1 MRSKFSLQ
9 EKYDMIMDCRTS
21 GLSDFQWC
29 KNHDI
34 CPSTFYGWIKQVQK
48 VHSNIPGQAD
58 QYNSEPAAKPDVVKL
73 EIIDAP
79 ANTVSDISTHSQAV
93 SAYTVEI
100 SIGSKTSIRLSN
112 DVNLVLLAQIMSGI
126 GTSL

>member
-29 KNHDI
+29 RNHDI
-34 CPSTFYGWIKQVQK
+34 CPSTFYGWVKQVQK
-48 VHSNIPGQAD
+48 DHADIPRQAEKV
-58 QYNSEPAAKPDVVKL
+58 SAASVPKPDVVKL
-73 EIIDAP
+73 EIVDAP
-79 ANTVSDISTHSQAV
+79 VNTVSDISTHSQSV
-93 SAYTVEI
+93 SDYTVEI
-100 SIGSKTSIRLSN
+100 SIGSKTFIRLSN
-112 DVNLVLLAQIMSGI
+112 DVNPVLLAQIMSGI